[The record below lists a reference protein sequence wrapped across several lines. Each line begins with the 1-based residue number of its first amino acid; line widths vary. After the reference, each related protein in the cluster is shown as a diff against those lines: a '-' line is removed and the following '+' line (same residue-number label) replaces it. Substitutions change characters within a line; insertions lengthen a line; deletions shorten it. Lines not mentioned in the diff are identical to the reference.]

1 MRRLPLLGGLL
12 AAGLACAAHAQDVD
26 VTALQMKACGQI
38 KDDAARVRCYDRA
51 MQRPASDPA
60 LTTISPSSGAALV
73 PIPQAPAVAS
83 PPPAAWSAPQAP
95 AAAPQAPAAAA
106 TPAPSV
112 PVPLGPAP
120 VNPASPTVA
129 HVEPAA
135 PARSAVPPPAPP
147 EKGDGGLFG
156 MGSILRAI
164 TPSGS
169 ADAGD
174 GAWEVKADKAALQ
187 EATRLL
193 ATLKSPDEYAVLVL
207 QCRNAQAEAN
217 VTIPRFLGWESMRVR
232 WRVNDGPASDG
243 LWAAAADGRGVVAG
257 NAAEFINA
265 LPDGG
270 TLDVR
275 LTDYEGTAHELRFRL
290 GAISSLRAQIATVC
304 RWPVASVQEPP
315 AYEPAPPASRDA
327 RKKPVRPGAVGAPL
341 QLH

>member
-1 MRRLPLLGGLL
+1 M
-12 AAGLACAAHAQDVD
+12 
-26 VTALQMKACGQI
+26 
-38 KDDAARVRCYDRA
+38 
-51 MQRPASDPA
+51 
-60 LTTISPSSGAALV
+60 
-73 PIPQAPAVAS
+73 AVA
-83 PPPAAWSAPQAP
+83 PP
-95 AAAPQAPAAAA
+95 
-106 TPAPSV
+106 
-112 PVPLGPAP
+112 
-120 VNPASPTVA
+120 
-129 HVEPAA
+129 
-135 PARSAVPPPAPP
+135 PPPAPP
-147 EKGDGGLFG
+147 EKRDEGLFN
-156 MGSILRAI
+156 MGSIMRAI

-169 ADAGD
+169 GSSADSSD
-174 GAWEVKADKAALQ
+174 RTWEVKADKAALQ

-207 QCRNAQAEAN
+207 QCRNAQAEAH
-217 VTIPRFLGWESMRVR
+217 VTIPRFLGWDSMRVR
-232 WRVNDGPASDG
+232 WRVNDGPAIDG

-257 NAAEFINA
+257 NAVEFINA